1 MYLNEKITQYQNYL
15 MMREQERAERATRE
29 RDKRFLPPYL
39 KRSDDD
45 TTLDLSKSFIL
56 TAEN

>member
-15 MMREQERAERATRE
+15 MERERERAERATRE

-39 KRSDDD
+39 RRSDDD
-45 TTLDLSKSFIL
+45 SLDLSKSFIL